1 MEDKADG
8 GGAGRGGGGAIGG
21 GVAEA
26 GGALGLRW
34 PLGTSSAARPPGQDA
49 GSSQLPLLLGSSVS
63 WGACAPAGARLVN
76 KGRLLLSSSPALLT
90 GPLIFQG
97 RLTPPL
103 LPPLQPL
110 GPA

>member
-1 MEDKADG
+1 MVRGEGEGVG
-8 GGAGRGGGGAIGG
+8 GTVGRIGG
-21 GVAEA
+21 SEAQVAVRA
-26 GGALGLRW
+26 PLRCLPAVSHSW
-34 PLGTSSAARPPGQDA
+34 LPAASA
-49 GSSQLPLLLGSSVS
+49 PLLSCLLGPR
-63 WGACAPAGARLVN
+63 APAGARLLN

>member
-1 MEDKADG
+1 MAEV
-8 GGAGRGGGGAIGG
+8 
-21 GVAEA
+21 GV
-26 GGALGLRW
+26 GLGLKGHAAPPQLFTCHPALLARTLA
-34 PLGTSSAARPPGQDA
+34 PPSCLCSSSP
-49 GSSQLPLLLGSSVS
+49 VS

-76 KGRLLLSSSPALLT
+76 KGRLLLRSSPALLT